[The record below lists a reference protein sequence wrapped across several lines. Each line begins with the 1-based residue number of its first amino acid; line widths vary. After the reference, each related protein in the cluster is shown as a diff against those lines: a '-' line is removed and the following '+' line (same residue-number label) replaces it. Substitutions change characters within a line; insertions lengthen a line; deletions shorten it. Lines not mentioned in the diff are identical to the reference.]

1 VLRVAYAVARRTLP
15 AYSHRCSPKKYTQ
28 HQLFACLVLKEFFRL
43 DYRGVE
49 ALLVESDSLR
59 AIIELHCTPDFTTL
73 HKACRRLLRLPACN
87 RLLDETIRQARK
99 TPLLRS
105 PVKLAAI
112 DSSGFDAHR
121 ASNYFVRRRAPY
133 GKTTG
138 KWQVTTYRRFP
149 KLAVVCDCSS
159 HLILAAVPERGPSV
173 DFDHWIRAMEDA
185 HSRVRMT
192 RLLADA
198 GYDAEW
204 IHWAARLVFGTRTL
218 IPPRHGRPTKKL
230 PAAYYRRRMARI
242 FAQKRTRK
250 PYRQRAQVETVF
262 SVLKR
267 RLDASV
273 NADGFWSQCRALMLK
288 ALTHNIMLL
297 RRKQVFDRAT
307 QTLLLPASRMDA
319 CR

>member
-1 VLRVAYAVARRTLP
+1 MRVAYKVARRTLP
-15 AYSHRCSPKKYTQ
+15 AYSHRCSPKTYTQ
-28 HQLFACLVLKEFFRL
+28 HQLFACLVLKEFLRL
-43 DYRGVE
+43 DYRGAE
-49 ALLVESDSLR
+49 ALLAESDSLR
-59 AIIELHCTPDFTTL
+59 ATIDLERAPDFTTL
-73 HKACRRLLRLPACN
+73 QKAHARLLRLPVSN
-87 RLLDETIRQARK
+87 RLLDETIRLARK

-112 DSSGFDAHR
+112 DSSGFEAHR
-121 ASNYFVRRRAPY
+121 VSNYFVRRRAPY

-173 DFDHWIRAMEDA
+173 DFDHWIRAMQDA
-185 HSRVRMT
+185 RSRVRMT

-204 IHWAARLVFGTRTL
+204 VHWAARLAFGTRTL

-230 PAAYYRRRMARI
+230 PRQYYRRRMARI
-242 FAQKRTRK
+242 FAKKRKRK

-262 SVLKR
+262 SVVKR
-267 RLDASV
+267 RLDSSV
-273 NADGFWSQCRALMLK
+273 NAHGYWSECRALMLK
-288 ALTHNIMLL
+288 AITHNIMLL
-297 RRKQVFDRAT
+297 RRRQVFDRAG
-307 QTLLLPASRMDA
+307 QNYFSIAA
-319 CR
+319 A